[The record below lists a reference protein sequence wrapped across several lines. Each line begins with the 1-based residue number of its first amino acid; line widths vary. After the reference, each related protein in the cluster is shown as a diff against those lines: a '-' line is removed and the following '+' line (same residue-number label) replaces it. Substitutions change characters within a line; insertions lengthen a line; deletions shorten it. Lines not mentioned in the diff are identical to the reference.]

1 MRGLLVSLLI
11 EIVAGAIGGNVV
23 GAASKDISLGSLGN
37 TVAGAIGGGVGGQI
51 LQQFLLPG
59 VMGAP
64 GAMDVGAIV
73 GQLLGGGVAGVVLT
87 WIVGVMKRGV

>member
-11 EIVAGAIGGNVV
+11 QIVAGAIGGNIV
-23 GAASKDISLGSLGN
+23 GAVSKDISLGPLGN

-64 GAMDVGAIV
+64 GAMDVGAVV
-73 GQLLGGGVAGVVLT
+73 GQLLGGGVAGAILT
-87 WIVGVMKRGV
+87 FIVGHMKHGT